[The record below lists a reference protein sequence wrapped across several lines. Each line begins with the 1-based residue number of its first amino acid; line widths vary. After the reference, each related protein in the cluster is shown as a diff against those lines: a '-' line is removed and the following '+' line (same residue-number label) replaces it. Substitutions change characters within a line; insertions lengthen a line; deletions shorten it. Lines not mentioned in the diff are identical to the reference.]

1 MFFASW
7 YQIHT
12 PIWFINFWKWCLHL
26 GMKRFSVSG
35 VEFRNFNW
43 NFDWNF
49 KWNFGETL
57 LKFQWNLPWN
67 FIAILTFWN
76 FDEQFFE
83 ISIKLTFH
91 SNFMANF
98 YDLWNFVKL
107 CYWNFMKFHWNFMY
121 FQIVWNFGTLDTGP
135 DTSWQRAWNP
145 AAGPKTAAY

>member
-1 MFFASW
+1 MTFSKVM
-7 YQIHT
+7 H
-12 PIWFINFWKWCLHL
+12 IWL
-26 GMKRFSVSG
+26 
-35 VEFRNFNW
+35 EFRNFNW

-121 FQIVWNFGTLDTGP
+121 FQIVWNFGTLC
-135 DTSWQRAWNP
+135 
-145 AAGPKTAAY
+145 TAPLKRYIFPSSSSCYTIILVLIFNLLM